1 MTMTLLAVSLWFG
14 SWHAMLGAQ
23 MADHPPVELQAFV
36 TQEECTKAGADGEAE
51 MNAHPPM
58 KIAGAKWTFKCV
70 KKPYKPRSLAEIQK
84 AHDAPNHMGH

>member
-1 MTMTLLAVSLWFG
+1 MTLLAVSLWFG

-23 MADHPPVELQAFV
+23 NVTADHPPIELQAFV
-36 TQEECTKAGADGEAE
+36 TQAECTKAGADGKAE